1 MTKTEIH
8 LIRLERRQILRQSV
22 KPAGMLYVLL
32 FVRHLIASILC
43 VTNGVVHNTSDINT
57 SIILF
62 CGGFMMMKRYRFY
75 KYH

>member
-43 VTNGVVHNTSDINT
+43 VTNTASF
-57 SIILF
+57 IILLI
-62 CGGFMMMKRYRFY
+62 
-75 KYH
+75 